1 MLASDL
7 LPRFGLAPGWPSLPI
22 ERLPKPL
29 LCVPLV
35 AQWMLLALRHRS
47 LTLPSAINPAL
58 ETGGLAG
65 ESKSAALAQIGPA
78 FDGYVAAWRVVEPG
92 ADPIVVRRAA
102 GFAYPIIAKPDIGWC
117 GYGVCRIDDDTE
129 LLAYAAAFPPEGRII
144 LQQRVL
150 APQEAGLFYVREPGA
165 ASGVLTGVT
174 VRHTPHVIGD
184 GMNTLHALITAS
196 PRAGR
201 HAATTM
207 ARFDPTALAHVP
219 AAGERV
225 ILTTIAS
232 LRVGAR
238 YEDATS
244 QVTPLLTAT
253 VDAIARAMPDF
264 HLGRFDVR
272 FETMA
277 ALRRGEFQV
286 IEVNGAGSE
295 AIQFFDPALTLWA
308 AFAGLFVKQSL
319 LFRLGAAMRARG
331 VRPVGVVGL
340 SQSWLRQRRLIRAYP
355 ASN

>member
-1 MLASDL
+1 MFASDL
-7 LPRFGLAPGWPSLPI
+7 LPRSGVAPGWPSLPI

-35 AQWMLLALRHRS
+35 AHWMMLALWHRS
-47 LTLPSAINPAL
+47 LTLPSAINPAM

-65 ESKSAALAQIGPA
+65 ESKSAVLAQIGPA
-78 FDGYVAAWRVVEPG
+78 FGGYVASWRVVEPG
-92 ADPIVVRRAA
+92 ADPIAVCRAA

-117 GYGVCRIDDDTE
+117 GYGVCRIDDDAA
-129 LLAYAAAFPPEGRII
+129 LLAYAASFPHNGRII
-144 LQQRVL
+144 LQQLVT
-150 APQEAGLFYVREPGA
+150 APHEAGLFYVRQPGA
-165 ASGVLTGVT
+165 AAGVVTGVT

-184 GMNTLHALITAS
+184 GTSTLRALIVAS

-201 HAATTM
+201 HAPAIM
-207 ARFDPTALAHVP
+207 ALFSPAALARIPVP
-219 AAGERV
+219 GERV
-225 ILTTIAS
+225 ILTTVAS

-244 QVTPLLTAT
+244 HVTPQLTAA
-253 VDAIARAMPDF
+253 VDAIARAMPSF

-295 AIQFFDPALTLWA
+295 AIQFFDPALTVWA
-308 AFAGLFVKQSL
+308 AFAGLFVKQAL

-331 VRPVGVVGL
+331 VRPVGVMGL
-340 SQSWLRQRRLIRAYP
+340 SRSWLRQRRLIRGYP